1 MQIILKKWFR
11 ITLLNLA
18 IVALMGVVLR
28 YKIAF
33 FLPFIDQ
40 RYLLHGHS
48 HFAFAGWITQAIM
61 TFMVAYLYS
70 NGQENAIQKYKW
82 FLIFNLVTAYGMLVS
97 FPVQGYGLVSILFS
111 TLSIFVSY
119 GFAIFFWRDLNKI
132 KEDAT
137 SKLWFKAALIFSVLS
152 SIGPFY
158 LSYMMAA
165 HHFHEK
171 YYLLTIY
178 FFLHF
183 QYNGWFFF
191 ACMGLLVHKLES
203 MGITSS
209 LFKRIFWYFFAA
221 CIPAYFLSVLWLP
234 MPTVVYIIVVLSA
247 VVQLIAWGKLLKAI
261 QSREKLFILNINR
274 SGRILLMLVGIAFTI
289 KLLLQ
294 MGSTHPQLSQI
305 AFGFR
310 PIVIGYLHLVLLG
323 VITIFLLAYS
333 VMQQYLSLV
342 KTALVGLSI
351 FIVGI
356 ILNEGFLMAQG
367 IRALQNESITIIQV
381 ALFVVSLIMF
391 SGIAILV
398 KSQWLAER
406 EG

>member
-11 ITLLNLA
+11 IALLNLA

-119 GFAIFFWRDLNKI
+119 GFAILFWRDLNKI

-274 SGRILLMLVGIAFTI
+274 PGRILLMLVGIAFTI

-381 ALFVVSLIMF
+381 ALFVVALIMF